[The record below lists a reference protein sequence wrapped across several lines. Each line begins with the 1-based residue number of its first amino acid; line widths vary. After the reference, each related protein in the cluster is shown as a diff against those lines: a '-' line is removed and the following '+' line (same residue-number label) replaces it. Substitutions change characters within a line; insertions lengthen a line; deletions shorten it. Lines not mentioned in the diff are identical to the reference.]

1 METPT
6 QEIFDEMKQISTEIW
21 NTYDNQFGY
30 VDEKLNRIN
39 SFGNIEDNAMV
50 MYRMFDWENQSIFR
64 KKSSE
69 EVIRYINN
77 NL

>member
-50 MYRMFDWENQSIFR
+50 MYRMFDWENQSLFR